1 MSTNDNCCGSR
12 RFVVQWLQGF
22 WWTEW
27 AKARRK
33 RAKKKSRQSGVLNVV
48 GNPAVRHSSI
58 NVGCSSGTFKY
69 DICTFCSPFLT
80 VFFLFPSLDAATI
93 RQPFGPFRNTAA
105 SFEADLNTTQC
116 RRFSTSLY
124 WFSPFAPCPT
134 LSLYPS
140 CFSFNFPD
148 STIFSVCALPQPV
161 LFSCYCSYWSVP
173 IFSFYA
179 RHRKRAADRRLL
191 PTAF

>member
-1 MSTNDNCCGSR
+1 MGFLCVPLTLLRDDASADDCSR
-12 RFVVQWLQGF
+12 CRLTTIAAEAGDLWYNGF
-22 WWTEW
+22 
-27 AKARRK
+27 KAFDGLSEPK
-33 RAKKKSRQSGVLNVV
+33 PEEKEQKKSQGTSGVLNVV
-48 GNPAVRHSSI
+48 GDPAVRHSSI

-69 DICTFCSPFLT
+69 DICSFCSPFLT

-161 LFSCYCSYWSVP
+161 LFSCYCSY
-173 IFSFYA
+173 
-179 RHRKRAADRRLL
+179 
-191 PTAF
+191 